1 MQIKEMSKNQFE
13 AKVRLNKGKTSNQ
26 NLRKQGN
33 IPAVLYGKRGN
44 VLLEMAEEETRHL
57 LEKMS
62 GMHELMPIAVS
73 NAEKGESW
81 STKVMLRE
89 VQRHPYKQLITHLDF
104 WELAENEKQIF
115 RVPIKV
121 TGESPGVKNGGV
133 LQMVVRDIPVLCLPS
148 DIPSIIEVD
157 SSELE
162 IGDSIRIQDVKLPEK
177 STHSTEE
184 NYAVISIVGRV
195 KEEIEDTVV
204 IDAEEESSDDENKE
218 EVSSEEEN
226 KEEE

>member
-1 MQIKEMSKNQFE
+1 MSKNQFE
-13 AKVRLNKGKTSNQ
+13 AKIRLNKGKAANQ

-33 IPAVLYGKRGN
+33 IPAVLYGMRGN

-57 LEKMS
+57 LEKMT
-62 GMHELMPIAVS
+62 GMHELMSIAVS
-73 NAEKGESW
+73 DYEKGENW

-104 WELAENEKQIF
+104 WELADNEEQIF

-121 TGESPGVKNGGV
+121 IGESSGVKSGGV

-148 DIPSIIEVD
+148 NIPPIIEVD

-162 IGDSIRIQDVKLPEK
+162 IGDSIRIQEVKLPEK
-177 STHSTEE
+177 TSHSTEE

-204 IDAEEESSDDENKE
+204 EETEEESSDDENKE
-218 EVSSEEEN
+218 QESSEEEN

>member
-1 MQIKEMSKNQFE
+1 MTKNQLE
-13 AKVRLNKGKTSNQ
+13 AKVRLYKGKAANQ
-26 NLRKQGN
+26 TLRKQGN
-33 IPAVLYGKRGN
+33 IPAVLYGTRGN

-57 LEKMS
+57 LEKMT
-62 GMHELMPIAVS
+62 GMHELMNIEVS
-73 NAEKGESW
+73 DSEKGENW

-104 WELAENEKQIF
+104 WELADNEEQIF

-121 TGESPGVKNGGV
+121 LGESPGVKNGGV

-148 DIPSIIEVD
+148 NIPSIIEID

-177 STHSTEE
+177 ATHCTDE

-195 KEEIEDTVV
+195 KEEIEDEVAGETGEELS
-204 IDAEEESSDDENKE
+204 EEETKE
-218 EVSSEEEN
+218 EESSEEEN